1 MKRSNVG
8 KTTTN
13 ENMMPR
19 LFGSP
24 SPDAI
29 RKFLLKSKNYLASK
43 TSDAWEIVREVPL
56 LDEDGDPETDD
67 DGNELTEEV
76 VTTESMLTIF
86 PDGSTPGRYPQP
98 ITVEE
103 PVAVVGESSFDKE
116 KKTIK
121 WKNELMLFENQ
132 RKSIINGKL
141 SYAGELKM
149 ALAIEVQDVMRRQA
163 SGRAALDNNDPLEII
178 KCLMETDFSP
188 KATVAATPMV
198 KFNETFDRFMDKEK
212 LKQEFHESL
221 DAWEK
226 RYGAELNNL
235 TNLAIAANMVSELP
249 SEANFAYRF
258 FCRANGLY
266 DRVRDDIKT
275 GARPG
280 GYPKTIEAAMEL
292 LRPYE
297 KPVNRN
303 NNNNNESNRKGVFV
317 AQSNNKSDKN
327 KSNRGGWSH
336 LCPAHRT
343 NEHSYNDTVC
353 QEIIMKK
360 NSDKRNVSEQ
370 KRDKIEKAVN
380 NNRKSN

>member
-121 WKNELMLFENQ
+121 WKNELILFENQ

-198 KFNETFDRFMDKEK
+198 TFNETFDRFMDKEK
-212 LKQEFHESL
+212 LKQEFHE
-221 DAWEK
+221 
-226 RYGAELNNL
+226 
-235 TNLAIAANMVSELP
+235 
-249 SEANFAYRF
+249 
-258 FCRANGLY
+258 
-266 DRVRDDIKT
+266 
-275 GARPG
+275 
-280 GYPKTIEAAMEL
+280 
-292 LRPYE
+292 
-297 KPVNRN
+297 
-303 NNNNNESNRKGVFV
+303 
-317 AQSNNKSDKN
+317 
-327 KSNRGGWSH
+327 
-336 LCPAHRT
+336 
-343 NEHSYNDTVC
+343 
-353 QEIIMKK
+353 
-360 NSDKRNVSEQ
+360 
-370 KRDKIEKAVN
+370 
-380 NNRKSN
+380 